1 MNFLD
6 VFRLNNAIQ
15 RSCEAYYGNQPG
27 VTMNIN
33 TCTGERVAAAASARV
48 GILVGLALGVGATL
62 LWRRK

>member
-6 VFRLNNAIQ
+6 AFRSNNAIQ
-15 RSCEAYYGNQPG
+15 NACDAIYAGQTG